1 MVKRTSDKKF
11 GFILNK
17 GKHVKR
23 NITTIKNTIQSLQ
36 TNHEN
41 DAILKKRLEE
51 NFLADAARGNGN
63 GTGDYKF
70 DGILTSNLLPD
81 KDNFYDLGSQTHKF
95 KSLHVSANTI
105 FIGNSSIGSTDDG
118 GLKFP
123 SNIQI
128 GESSI
133 STTAEGLKFP
143 SSIQIGESTISTSAS
158 GNLTLPNTFQVG
170 TTEISTKDG
179 GFKVGELD
187 LAALKIQ
194 GAFNIINDITTI
206 HLERTIKP
214 GDTFVFGNDLYVA
227 LIDNAKVEATDWRK
241 IEVKGPQGIQ
251 GEKGDKGDQGIQ
263 GVQGLKGD
271 TGDQGIQGLQG
282 LKGDAG
288 FDGSEAADAAK
299 AEALQA
305 KIAAQTAKD
314 AAETA
319 STTALQAAS
328 TVTAM
333 EATILQLSSAIEHL
347 YQQFY
352 KMSSADKQNLGIF

>member
-1 MVKRTSDKKF
+1 MVKQTSEKKF
-11 GFILNK
+11 GFIVNK
-17 GKHVKR
+17 AKHVKK

-51 NFLADAARGNGN
+51 N
-63 GTGDYKF
+63 
-70 DGILTSNLLPD
+70 ILTGGGSGKVTSHLVPD
-81 KDNFYDLGSQTHKF
+81 INDLYDLGSQTHKF
-95 KSLHVSANTI
+95 KSLYVSANTI
-105 FIGNSSIGSTDDG
+105 FLGNSSIGSTDDG

-158 GNLTLPNTFQVG
+158 GNLTLPDTFKVG
-170 TTEISTKDG
+170 TTEISTRDG
-179 GFKVGELD
+179 GFKVGQLD
-187 LAALKIQ
+187 LAALRIKGSITNIQ
-194 GAFNIINDITTI
+194 QLSSFTLII
-206 HLERTIKP
+206 LA
-214 GDTFVFGNDLYVA
+214 GDTFVHENDLYVA
-227 LIDNAKVEATDWRK
+227 LKDDARNFPDDWRK
-241 IEVKGPQGIQ
+241 LEVKGSQGIQ
-251 GEKGDKGDQGIQ
+251 GEKGDKGDNGDQGIQ
-263 GVQGLKGD
+263 GVQGVQGI
-271 TGDQGIQGLQG
+271 QGIQGLQG
-282 LKGDAG
+282 VKGDAG

-305 KIAAQTAKD
+305 KVAAETAKVS
-314 AAETA
+314 AETA

-333 EATILQLSSAIEHL
+333 EATISQLSSAIEHL

-352 KMSSADKQNLGIF
+352 KMSSAEKQNL